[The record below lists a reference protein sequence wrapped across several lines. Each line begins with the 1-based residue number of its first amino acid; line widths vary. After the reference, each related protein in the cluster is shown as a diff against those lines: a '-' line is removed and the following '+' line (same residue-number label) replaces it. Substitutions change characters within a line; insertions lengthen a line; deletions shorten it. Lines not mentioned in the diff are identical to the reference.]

1 MLIQSQFSCGEDPC
15 HITINSEYNCAYV
28 TNYASGHFAVAKI
41 KENGSLGSGLYI
53 ESYDVGSGVNQERQE
68 QSHPH
73 GTCFKGKYVYV
84 VDLGADKIWHYQ
96 HGNGTEFNT
105 GSPAFTDTPPGSG
118 PRHMV
123 FHPTYDAVFLLTEL
137 SNEVLVYKFN
147 KSNGSLEMIESYKFL
162 SNDQEG
168 ENYGA
173 EIAVH
178 PNGKFLYLSNR
189 VNGALVSFRINSNMK
204 LEKIECFE
212 TLGTW
217 PRHFGIDPSGKVL
230 LCADQFKDL
239 IEVLAIDEQ
248 SGKLERIQTV
258 DCKNSPSCVIF
269 KSLPST

>member
-123 FHPTYDAVFLLTEL
+123 FHPTYDAAFLLTEL